1 MLKTFAD
8 LYRIIKLTGTTM
20 QLWGIIVLAIF
31 SAIVETFGIALVF
44 PFIAALT
51 MPDYFKATGK
61 LHKVA
66 EILGFH
72 SQHRFLV
79 FMGFAVLAVVVFGN
93 ILMALTGWLSYRYS
107 FMQESRISV
116 LLLSRYLNKPYIFFL
131 ENNLNNL
138 AKNIVNE
145 VAIVIRDL
153 FISALEIISKLS
165 VIIVMLSFLLFY
177 NFLFSTIM
185 IASIASVY
193 VIYSGFCKKRIRQ
206 KSAEFAEAHALRF
219 KYSIESLNAI
229 QDIKLLNAESFFLKQ
244 FEKPCRDFANASSTS
259 KTLASLPRNFLE
271 LFLFGGILTF
281 ILINILDNSK
291 SFNLVL
297 PILSTFAYAG
307 IRMLPAMNIFYHSY
321 SVMRFSKH
329 SLDALY
335 DDLISDKDPAI
346 QSSGILNFNR
356 VIEFKNVGFAYSGA
370 AENTIENINFTIKK
384 GESVGF
390 VGGTGS
396 GKTTII
402 NILLGLL
409 NQSSGEILIDNVP
422 LSPAN
427 TIDWQ
432 KNIGHVP
439 QNIYLVDDTILN
451 NIAFGVELGKIDFAW
466 LRKVAQI
473 AELDEFIMS
482 LPDNY
487 NTLVG
492 DRGVRLSG
500 GQRQRIGIARSLYR
514 QPKVLVLDEATSAL
528 DNITEAK
535 VTENLRSECKGLTL
549 VIVAHRLTTVK
560 NCDKILVLAAKR
572 GVVSEGSYDALLEG
586 SPEFQ
591 DLVSANV
598 A

>member
-8 LYRIIKLTGTTM
+8 LYRIIKLTGTAM
-20 QLWGIIVLAIF
+20 QLWAIVALAVF
-31 SAIVETFGIALVF
+31 SAVIETFGIALVF

-51 MPDYFKATGK
+51 MPDYFKSTGK
-61 LHKVA
+61 LHKLA

-93 ILMALTGWLSYRYS
+93 ILMALTSWLSYRYS

-131 ENNLNNL
+131 KNNLNNL

-153 FISALEIISKLS
+153 FISALEIISKGAVL
-165 VIIVMLSFLLFY
+165 IVMLSFLLCY
-177 NFLFSTIM
+177 NPLFSLIM
-185 IASIASVY
+185 ISAIASVY
-193 VIYSGFCKKRIRQ
+193 AIYSGFCKKRIRQ
-206 KSAEFAEAHALRF
+206 KSAEFAQAHTLRF

-229 QDIKLLNAESFFLKQ
+229 QDIKLLSAENFFLKQ
-244 FEKPCRDFANASSTS
+244 FEKPSRDFANASSTS

-291 SFNLVL
+291 SFNLML

-307 IRMLPAMNIFYHSY
+307 IRMLPAMNILYHSY
-321 SVMRFSKH
+321 SVMKFSKH
-329 SLDALY
+329 SLDVLY
-335 DDLISDKDPAI
+335 DDLISGGDVVG
-346 QSSGILNFNR
+346 QSDTDLNFNHT
-356 VIEFKNVGFAYSGA
+356 IHFKNLGFSYGDEAG
-370 AENTIENINFTIKK
+370 NVIENINFKINK

-396 GKTTII
+396 GKTTVI

-409 NQSSGEILIDNVP
+409 APSEGEVLIDG
-422 LSPAN
+422 LSLCPRN
-427 TIDWQ
+427 LQDWQ

-451 NIAFGVELGKIDFAW
+451 NIAFGIELEKIDFSW

-482 LPDNY
+482 LPENY

-514 QPKVLVLDEATSAL
+514 RPKVLVLDEATSAL
-528 DNITEAK
+528 DNITEAR
-535 VTENLRSECKGLTL
+535 VIENIRSECKGLTL
-549 VIVAHRLTTVK
+549 IMVAHRLTTVK
-560 NCDKILVLAAKR
+560 KCDKILVLVAKK
-572 GVVSEGSYDALLEG
+572 GVVSEGSYDALLES

-598 A
+598 T